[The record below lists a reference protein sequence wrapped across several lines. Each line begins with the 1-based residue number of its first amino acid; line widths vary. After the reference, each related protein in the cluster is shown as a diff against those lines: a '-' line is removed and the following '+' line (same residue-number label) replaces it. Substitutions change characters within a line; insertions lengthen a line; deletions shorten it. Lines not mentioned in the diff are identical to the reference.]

1 MRERAEDGIAD
12 RTAGRAI
19 IRATVGAVIGAAL
32 RAAFRA
38 VETVVWAAAGAPAGA
53 TAWAPGGVSG
63 VGAPKAAASAGAPA
77 LVALAALF
85 CATPVHSRT
94 PALSE
99 AAGTYDIAG
108 SSQIRFTVDQIGG
121 GGIKGRFTKFSGVL
135 RIDGRR
141 IGASTVSLTIYPQSV
156 AAAEDRIANFL
167 RSSAVFDAAAYPTVT
182 FRSIA
187 VRQTGEDAA
196 IVDGMLTARGIT
208 HREQF
213 AVRLQ
218 QLAGRSIAFAVTGDV
233 YRSRYRM
240 DVGVPIYLNVVKFDM
255 DIRAVRR

>member
-1 MRERAEDGIAD
+1 MRARAEDGIAD
-12 RTAGRAI
+12 RTAGRTI
-19 IRATVGAVIGAAL
+19 TRATVGAVIGAAF

-38 VETVVWAAAGAPAGA
+38 VETLVRAAARAPVGA

-63 VGAPKAAASAGAPA
+63 AGAPKAAASAGAPA

-85 CATPVHSRT
+85 CAAPALSRT

-182 FRSIA
+182 FRSTA

>member
-1 MRERAEDGIAD
+1 MP
-12 RTAGRAI
+12 
-19 IRATVGAVIGAAL
+19 GA
-32 RAAFRA
+32 
-38 VETVVWAAAGAPAGA
+38 
-53 TAWAPGGVSG
+53 
-63 VGAPKAAASAGAPA
+63 GAPKAAASAGAPA

-85 CATPVHSRT
+85 CATPVLSRT

-156 AAAEDRIANFL
+156 AATEDRIANFL

-182 FRSIA
+182 FRSTA

>member
-1 MRERAEDGIAD
+1 MRERADDGVAD
-12 RTAGRAI
+12 RTAGWTT
-19 IRATVGAVIGAAL
+19 IRSAAKATVWARPGV
-32 RAAFRA
+32 RA
-38 VETVVWAAAGAPAGA
+38 E
-53 TAWAPGGVSG
+53 APG
-63 VGAPKAAASAGAPA
+63 ADAAASTGGTWRRGARA
-77 LVALAALF
+77 LLALAALLG
-85 CATPVHSRT
+85 AVPALSRT

-108 SSQIRFTVDQIGG
+108 SSQIRFSVDQIGG
-121 GGIKGRFTKFSGVL
+121 GGIRGSFTRFSGVL

-141 IGASTVSLTIYPQSV
+141 IGASAVSLTIYPQSV
-156 AAAEDRIANFL
+156 TAAEERIENFL

-182 FRSIA
+182 FRSTA

-208 HREQF
+208 RREQF

-218 QLAGRSIAFAVTGDV
+218 RLSGRTIAFAVTGDV
-233 YRSRYRM
+233 YRSRYGM